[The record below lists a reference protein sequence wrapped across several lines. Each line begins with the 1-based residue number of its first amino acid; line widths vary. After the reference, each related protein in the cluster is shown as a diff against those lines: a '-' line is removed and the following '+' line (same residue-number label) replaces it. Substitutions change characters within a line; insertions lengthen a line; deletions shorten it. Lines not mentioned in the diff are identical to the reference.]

1 MKKIV
6 PAIAATTIV
15 KKAPAF
21 KLSFYRNAD
30 RYGNGHIN
38 PDGSVSLI
46 SDAFAQRE
54 SDNEW
59 RS

>member
-1 MKKIV
+1 MTKNAK
-6 PAIAATTIV
+6 AIAATTIT

-30 RYGNGHIN
+30 RYGNGHVN
-38 PDGSVSLI
+38 LDGTVSLI
-46 SDAFAQRE
+46 SDAFEQRE